1 MRTVRRAV
9 MRAALISAIAAWP
22 ASRPARAQQA
32 PSVFS
37 DVTRAA
43 WYDVNSLLLSAAR
56 KMPQEHYAFRPVK
69 DTRTFAEIVGHLVGE
84 HYAICGALTGRP
96 LPVARFEQLTKKEEL
111 VGVLQGSIELC
122 DLAYGLLTDENAA
135 FRYTVFGTVGT
146 RLSLLTSN
154 IAHDNEHYGSLA
166 IYMRINGVMPPSG
179 GQ

>member
-1 MRTVRRAV
+1 MRTIRNTVV
-9 MRAALISAIAAWP
+9 RAALVSAIAAWP
-22 ASRPARAQQA
+22 ASLPAHAQQA

-43 WYDVNSLLLSAAR
+43 WYDVNSLLLAAAR
-56 KMPQEHYAFRPVK
+56 KMPDKHYGFRPVK
-69 DTRTFAEIVGHLVGE
+69 DARTFAEIVGHLAGE
-84 HYAICGALTGRP
+84 HYAICGAVTGRT
-96 LPVARFEQLTKKEEL
+96 LPVTRFETLTKKDAL
-111 VGVLQGSIELC
+111 VAALQDSIALC

-135 FRYTVFGTVGT
+135 FRYSVFDTVGT

-166 IYMRINGVMPPSG
+166 TYMRINGVMPPST